1 MTSPGL
7 LKRGSVAIMTG
18 LLAIPLVAMTGAA
31 IDLARVWLVKSRL
44 QMSLDAAVL
53 VVARDLATGGTS
65 ADGLNLFWA
74 NFGRTST
81 ANRIGYMGTTATDPI
96 VHNPAPGGV
105 AGSVQLTSSAIVTPT
120 LLGIIGIGPVTVN
133 GASTAQSAA
142 YGLELALV
150 LDNTGSMAGVIDDVA
165 DHRVEPAPEH
175 PLWRRR
181 HAAASLGRRSCHSP
195 QRSTSAP
202 PTPAGWQTATL
213 DQNNYSPSAWMGCVM
228 ARTAKTGAQDGDDFN
243 DKTPAQAAFKPF
255 LYASTYHDLSSY
267 TNWHRQQQ
275 GHALLV
281 PRRQ

>member
-7 LKRGSVAIMTG
+7 LKRGSVTIMTG
-18 LLAIPLVAMTGAA
+18 LLAIPLVAMTGAS

-65 ADGLNLFWA
+65 ADGLNLFWS
-74 NFGRTST
+74 NFGRIST
-81 ANRIGYMGTTATDPI
+81 ANSIGYMGTTATDPI

-150 LDNTGSMAGVIDDVA
+150 LDVTGSMAGASMTSLKTASTQLLDT
-165 DHRVEPAPEH
+165 
-175 PLWRRR
+175 LYGGRR
-181 HAAASLGRRSCHSP
+181 HATASLGRGRTI
-195 QRSTSAP
+195 R
-202 PTPAGWQTATL
+202 GN
-213 DQNNYSPSAWMGCVM
+213 DQ
-228 ARTAKTGAQDGDDFN
+228 
-243 DKTPAQAAFKPF
+243 
-255 LYASTYHDLSSY
+255 
-267 TNWHRQQQ
+267 HR
-275 GHALLV
+275 
-281 PRRQ
+281 R